1 LGVRGGFRV
10 FVEYFFFEESGVREG
25 VFFREDRDAFVNKV
39 DSSGGGEILEACD
52 IDGRHA

>member
-1 LGVRGGFRV
+1 M
-10 FVEYFFFEESGVREG
+10 EYFFFEESGVREG